1 MKKVI
6 ICISVVALLLLLLPI
21 NLAVQKYRFA
31 HLDHKRILDACRQA
45 ITDRK
50 SYRNDKGQWG
60 TLHEDDILL
69 LPPMQDNV
77 PQELRDLHPSYILI
91 REDSV
96 LITFNVPLVRLSI
109 LGFASGAR
117 QYGTSQY
124 IDGLWFWNG
133 DDSTKRQ

>member
-1 MKKVI
+1 
-6 ICISVVALLLLLLPI
+6 
-21 NLAVQKYRFA
+21 
-31 HLDHKRILDACRQA
+31 LDACRQA
-45 ITDRK
+45 IADRG
-50 SYRNDKGQWG
+50 SYRNDKDKWG
-60 TLHEDDILL
+60 DLHEDDVLL

-77 PQELRDLHPSYILI
+77 PQELRDLRPSYIVI